1 MCGAGE
7 SLQARPTSARPR
19 LAETSVLHRR
29 CLCPMPRRPF
39 PLPRCGLLLVASLLA
54 LAARAQTP
62 ADPEQARALAGIA
75 ILPSRTDPAIQS
87 FDFAHHLHVDRDI
100 VVRGAKDKPAARGE
114 LLVWLT
120 GTGGRGRGAGEFC
133 RLAARQ
139 GYHVLK
145 VMYPTD
151 IPATVCKRDPDP
163 ASFERF
169 RTCLISGGSCPQI
182 TVARVDSIEHRL
194 IKLLQLL
201 AKTRAREQWGQFLQP
216 DATLRWEKIVPA
228 GQSQGG
234 GHAFLIGM
242 QHRVARVIGT
252 GAPKDWSPRLDAPA
266 PWLLGP
272 SATPKDR
279 FFSFNHAQDH
289 QGATPDQQWRIL
301 RAFDP
306 AAKIVSI
313 DTATPPDPQARH
325 LSTNHPGTP
334 LTSSEAHTSVIAD
347 RNAERL
353 RPVWQHLLTAPLPP
367 P

>member
-1 MCGAGE
+1 MAALGTCPAQE
-7 SLQARPTSARPR
+7 ST
-19 LAETSVLHRR
+19 
-29 CLCPMPRRPF
+29 
-39 PLPRCGLLLVASLLA
+39 
-54 LAARAQTP
+54 
-62 ADPEQARALAGIA
+62 DPEQARALAGIA
-75 ILPSRTDPAIQS
+75 ILPSRTDPAIQN
-87 FDFAHHLHVDRDI
+87 FDFAHYLHVDRDI
-100 VVRGAKDKPAARGE
+100 VLRGAKDKPAARGE

-133 RLAARQ
+133 RLAASQ

-151 IPATVCKRDPDP
+151 LPATVCKRDPDP
-163 ASFERF
+163 AAFERF
-169 RTCLISGGSCPQI
+169 RTCLISGGTCAQI
-182 TVARVDSIEHRL
+182 TVDRVDSIEHRL

-216 DATLRWEKIVPA
+216 DAGLRWDKIVPA

-242 QHRVARVIGT
+242 KHRVARVIGT
-252 GAPKDWSPRLDAPA
+252 GAPKDWSPQLSGPA

-289 QGATPDQQWRIL
+289 QGATPDQQWQIL

-306 AAKIVSI
+306 AAPIVSI
-313 DTATPPDPQARH
+313 DQPFDAKARH

-334 LTSSEAHTSVIAD
+334 LSSTEAHTSVIAD

-353 RPVWQHLLTAPLPP
+353 RPVWLHLLTAP
-367 P
+367 

>member
-1 MCGAGE
+1 MPHRPSPR
-7 SLQARPTSARPR
+7 SLA
-19 LAETSVLHRR
+19 
-29 CLCPMPRRPF
+29 
-39 PLPRCGLLLVASLLA
+39 GLLLAMA
-54 LAARAQTP
+54 LGAVPAQES

-75 ILPSRTDPAIQS
+75 ILPSRTDPAIQAYN
-87 FDFAHHLHVDRDI
+87 FAHYLHVDRDI
-100 VVRGAKDKPAARGE
+100 VLRGARDKPAARGE

-133 RLAARQ
+133 RLAAGQ

-151 IPATVCKRDPDP
+151 VPATVCKRDPDP
-163 ASFERF
+163 AAFERF
-169 RTCLISGGSCPQI
+169 RTCLIAGGRCAQI
-182 TVARVDSIEHRL
+182 TVDRVDSIEHRL
-194 IKLLQLL
+194 IQLLQLL

-216 DATLRWEKIVPA
+216 DGRLRWEKIVPA

-252 GAPKDWSPRLDAPA
+252 GAPKDWSPHLPGPA

-279 FFSFNHAQDH
+279 FFSFNHAQDQ
-289 QGATPDQQWRIL
+289 QGATPDQQWQIL

-306 AAKIVSI
+306 AAKVVSI
-313 DTATPPDPQARH
+313 DSPQPLDAKARH
-325 LSTNHPGTP
+325 LSTNHPGTA
-334 LTSSEAHTSVIAD
+334 LESTEAHTSVIAD
-347 RNAERL
+347 RNAKRL
-353 RPVWQHLLTAPLPP
+353 RPVWLHLLTAPVAPATEP
-367 P
+367 

>member
-1 MCGAGE
+1 M
-7 SLQARPTSARPR
+7 
-19 LAETSVLHRR
+19 LHR
-29 CLCPMPRRPF
+29 LSPSS
-39 PLPRCGLLLVASLLA
+39 LAGLLLAMA
-54 LAARAQTP
+54 LGACPAQES

-75 ILPSRTDPAIQS
+75 ILPSRTDPAIQA
-87 FDFAHHLHVDRDI
+87 FDFAHYLHVDRGI
-100 VVRGAKDKPAARGE
+100 VLRGAKNNPVVRGE

-120 GTGGRGRGAGEFC
+120 GTGGRGRGASEFC

-151 IPATVCKRDPDP
+151 LPATVCKRDPDP
-163 ASFERF
+163 AAFERF
-169 RTCLISGGSCPQI
+169 RTCLIAGGHCAQI

-216 DATLRWEKIVPA
+216 DGRLRWEKIVPA

-242 QHRVARVIGT
+242 QHRVARVIAT
-252 GAPKDWSPRLDAPA
+252 GAPKDWSPHLPGPA
-266 PWLLGP
+266 PWLLGL

-289 QGATPDQQWRIL
+289 QGATPDQQWQIL

-313 DTATPPDPQARH
+313 DTLQPLDAKARH
-325 LSTNHPGTP
+325 LSTNQPGTT
-334 LTSSEAHTSVIAD
+334 LESTEAHTSVIAD

-353 RPVWQHLLTAPLPP
+353 RPVWLHLLTTPVTTAAAH
-367 P
+367 